1 MKNKKQKPVVVNS
14 YKDEWQFVY
23 PPEIDNEVT
32 YNQYWEGVELLD
44 YDDCEAENIFKVL
57 IKLHPYYI
65 DAYVHLSIAFKNQKK
80 LFESFITAEKA
91 YFIGKSCFPK
101 EFKASK
107 HHLPWGCLDNRPFLR
122 ACHVLGL
129 EYQDRKEYG
138 NAIELYNEI
147 LQYNENDNQGVRC
160 LIFECLLSLKDFDQA
175 EKLLRKHDD
184 DWGIEFVFGKL
195 VIAIIK
201 NEGKK
206 IDTILENAFK
216 RNKFVLEEIVNT
228 KHIAPPPFRIPGEP
242 LFDAGSPVGSIQEAY
257 DYWKRNKSI
266 LKDKRI
272 ISVVAKY
279 LDSIRGI

>member
-1 MKNKKQKPVVVNS
+1 MKNRKQKPVVVNS
-14 YKDEWQFVY
+14 YQDEWQFVY
-23 PPEIDNEVT
+23 PPEIDNEIT
-32 YNQYWEGVELLD
+32 YNQYLEGVELLD
-44 YDDCEAENIFKVL
+44 YDDCEAENIFKAL

-80 LFESFITAEKA
+80 PFESFITAEKA
-91 YFIGKSCFPK
+91 YSIGKSCFPK

-107 HHLPWGCLDNRPFLR
+107 HHLPWICLDNRPFLR

-129 EYQDRKEYG
+129 EYQDRKEYE

-147 LQYNENDNQGVRC
+147 LQYNENDNQGVRY
-160 LIFECLLSLKDFDQA
+160 LILECLLSLKDFDQA
-175 EKLLRKHDD
+175 EKLLKKHDD

-195 VIAIIK
+195 IIAIIK
-201 NEGKK
+201 NEAKK
-206 IDTILENAFK
+206 TDTILEDAFK
-216 RNKFVLEEIVNT
+216 RNKFVLEKIVNT

-242 LFDAGSPVGSIQEAY
+242 HFDAGSPVGSIQEAY

-272 ISVVAKY
+272 ISVVGKY